1 MYSGIQSMN
10 QHHPSSHGKPTFLL
24 SISMLILLFSMFSC
38 GGSLEG
44 KLVGKWK
51 GSDHM
56 FVKGTGPDLVATI
69 DGGLARHLTS
79 TLNLNEDGTYQKLV
93 GEYDNG
99 SGIWMLE
106 DDNLVLLDNNG
117 NELNYTL
124 LKVTENELVTIHD
137 VSMDTPSGEL
147 SGKITLSYT
156 R

>member
-1 MYSGIQSMN
+1 MHSGIQSMN
-10 QHHPSSHGKPTFLL
+10 QIKPATHSKSNFLFNIPL
-24 SISMLILLFSMFSC
+24 LILLLSMFSC
-38 GGSLEG
+38 SSGLEG
-44 KLVGKWK
+44 KLIGKWK

-56 FVKGTGPDLVATI
+56 FVKSAGPDLVATV

-79 TLNLNEDGTYQKLV
+79 TLNLNEDGTYQRLV

-99 SGIWMLE
+99 SGTWKLE
-106 DDNLVLLDNNG
+106 EDNLILLDENG
-117 NELNYTL
+117 NELKYTL

-137 VSMDTPSGEL
+137 VTMDTPSGEL

>member
-1 MYSGIQSMN
+1 MFFLFLSKIISFAICIQE
-10 QHHPSSHGKPTFLL
+10 F
-24 SISMLILLFSMFSC
+24 
-38 GGSLEG
+38 
-44 KLVGKWK
+44 
-51 GSDHM
+51 
-56 FVKGTGPDLVATI
+56 
-69 DGGLARHLTS
+69 
-79 TLNLNEDGTYQKLV
+79 NLNEDGTYQKLV